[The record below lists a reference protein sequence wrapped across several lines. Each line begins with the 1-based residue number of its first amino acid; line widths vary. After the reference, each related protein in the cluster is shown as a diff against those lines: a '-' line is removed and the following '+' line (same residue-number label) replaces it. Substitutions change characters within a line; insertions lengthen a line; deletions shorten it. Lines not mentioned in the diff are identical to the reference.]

1 MSISA
6 TEKVK
11 ASVACV
17 NADGNPVVVMRHG
30 ELITNALPGSV
41 LQLDPS
47 LSGSAPRWIPFQACI
62 ATPSGQVYVKSKLL
76 ANHAQGEPD
85 QIEVFDISAGKQIA
99 SIRTPAPISDLAL
112 SAKNTT
118 LYVVSPSARAVY
130 LVDTKTNEI
139 KKTIGGIGKHPVLV
153 LPAR

>member
-6 TEKVK
+6 TENK

-17 NADGNPVVVMRHG
+17 NADGNPVVVMQHG
-30 ELITNALPGSV
+30 EPVPTAPPGSV

-62 ATPSGQVYVKSKLL
+62 ATPSGELYVKSKLL
-76 ANHAQGEPD
+76 ANRAQGEPD

-99 SIRTPAPISDLAL
+99 SIRTPAPVSNLAL

-118 LYVVSPSARAVY
+118 LYVVSPSARAIY

-139 KKTIGGIGKHPVLV
+139 KKTIVGIGKHPALV
-153 LPAR
+153 LSAP